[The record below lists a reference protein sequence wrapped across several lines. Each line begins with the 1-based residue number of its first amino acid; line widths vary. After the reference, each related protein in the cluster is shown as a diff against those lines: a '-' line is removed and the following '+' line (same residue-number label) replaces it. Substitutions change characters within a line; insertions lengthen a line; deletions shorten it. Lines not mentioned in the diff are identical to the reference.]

1 MGRLYLQYS
10 DDEEFYVCSECKTHL
25 CSVNSLISKDFTA
38 QSGKAYLFDQVLNMS
53 AGAPYQE
60 HLRTG
65 LHIIRKVFCNVC
77 VQVVGWTYVSPF
89 IQLLLFLDFKNGII
103 SFRTMHT
110 MKIKDTKLAR
120 LSLRRST
127 FGRRTTKKR
136 LLSTILYP
144 RSWNLTWRIVSSRQ
158 MFQSQFESIGDHS
171 GSLWKSSL

>member
-77 VQVVGWTYVSPF
+77 VQVVGWTYDYAYNEDQRYKVGKTV
-89 IQLLLFLDFKNGII
+89 IEKIYIRKKNYKEEIAKHN
-103 SFRTMHT
+103 S
-110 MKIKDTKLAR
+110 
-120 LSLRRST
+120 LS
-127 FGRRTTKKR
+127 
-136 LLSTILYP
+136 
-144 RSWNLTWRIVSSRQ
+144 
-158 MFQSQFESIGDHS
+158 
-171 GSLWKSSL
+171 